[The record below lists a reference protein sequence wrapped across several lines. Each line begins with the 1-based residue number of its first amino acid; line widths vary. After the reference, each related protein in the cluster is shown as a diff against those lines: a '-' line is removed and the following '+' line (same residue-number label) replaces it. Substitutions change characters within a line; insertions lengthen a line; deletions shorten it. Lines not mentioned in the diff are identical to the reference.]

1 MADPDEHDNL
11 LSNHTTTKLTAQS
24 LLKPGQLLAERFR
37 IVRLLGHGGQARV
50 FEAYDEVL
58 ETQCALKVLA
68 QEADASE
75 VEQLRNEVL
84 LARQI
89 HHANVVRIHEFYAT
103 PQATFFTMALVNG
116 KVLSQALDD
125 SPAAPDVIK
134 WFEQLLGAL
143 QSCHESG
150 VIHGD
155 LKPDNL
161 LIDDDGNLS
170 IIDFGIGRTLDNSS
184 SQFGSTGFVA
194 PELATSQQAT
204 TASDRYALGKTLAL
218 ILEASEPSSWKSA
231 SVTKRALQKLAV
243 KLQADTPN
251 QRPSLAQC
259 QDLLKSTASKGRMW
273 LALAAVIVF
282 TLSIL
287 IFVMPQEN
295 TDLPTETSVTTI
307 AIAMVEGE
315 PALAELTHLLLQA
328 EPNIYSIEPQTVS
341 QLIKNMGIQPFES
354 ASERARLA
362 QLTQAQYLLIL
373 TSRTL
378 GGKLQLHALLTA
390 HPSEQVIFSKTFD
403 TENVAP
409 EKLVTAISGALNN
422 VLPNQNSEMP
432 STAFISYKVVQD
444 LAAARAGD
452 DVNALT
458 LKLREVIESPKAP
471 AVLKLQARMEL
482 AIINEQFEPAAALL
496 DQLLKQ
502 FPHRADVLAQRA
514 NVAAALNDL
523 TVAREYY
530 RRALSYDRNQP
541 MWWFE
546 LARLKII
553 QGETESAINEELTQ
567 SLIQFRQR
575 EDLNG
580 QGLILNAFGVAYL
593 RLAKFDTAAQ
603 YFQQA
608 LEYRTQE
615 RAPRERITTLSN
627 LATVLAIT
635 GQTQEA
641 DQSLREATRLA
652 DEIDDA
658 LAVAHIENERGLLFE
673 EQGDYQSALRH
684 YKRALDIRLREGD
697 DYVQSQSINNV
708 AFIHFLIG
716 DFSLAEVY
724 WRQAL
729 QTVENLN
736 EQATLH
742 SIQLNLVQL
751 LIAQGQFNQAEQ
763 LLAELLRSDDKSTE
777 ANLSAQLQI
786 SRLNFLQGR
795 MAVADDSGEQA
806 EQIAQSINDPR
817 GAIESLLWRAE
828 MAIFLHQTDLFEQ
841 HSTNLGALQ
850 NEFNQEQKLIFDW
863 LLLLGQK
870 NNSQADFAAFAE
882 RVIQQKPSRLVEIK
896 LLSELVFRGNFPES
910 ASVWQR
916 LETISNERVF
926 ASYLPYL
933 AAQSFDNS
941 KQVLQAALQQHA
953 SFWRNFELYSYLDD
967 VAFEEQQ
974 RAAYERLIENMN
986 EKQQQAYRAFASGR

>member
-1 MADPDEHDNL
+1 MAASDEHDNL
-11 LSNHTTTKLTAQS
+11 LSNHATTKLTTQT
-24 LLKPGQLLAERFR
+24 LLQPGQLLAERFR

-58 ETQCALKVLA
+58 ETPCALKVLA

-75 VEQLRNEVL
+75 IELLRNEVL

-103 PQATFFTMALVNG
+103 SQATFFTMSLVNG
-116 KVLSQALDD
+116 TVLNQALDNH
-125 SPAAPDVIK
+125 PAAPDIIK
-134 WFEQLLGAL
+134 WFQQLIGAL

-161 LIDDDGNLS
+161 LIDNDGNLS
-170 IIDFGIGRTLDNSS
+170 IIDFGIGRTLDESTT
-184 SQFGSTGFVA
+184 QFGSTGFIA
-194 PELATSQQAT
+194 PELARSHQVT
-204 TASDRYALGKTLAL
+204 TASDRYALGKILAL
-218 ILEASEPSSWKSA
+218 MLKASETSSWKNT
-231 SVTKRALQKLAV
+231 SVKKRALQKLAIR
-243 KLQADTPN
+243 LQADSAN
-251 QRPSLAQC
+251 LRPSLAQC
-259 QDLLKSTASKGRMW
+259 QDVLHSATSGFKKWTALGAVILVALSAVLFMLPQKQTAS
-273 LALAAVIVF
+273 A
-282 TLSIL
+282 
-287 IFVMPQEN
+287 P
-295 TDLPTETSVTTI
+295 ETAVTTI
-307 AIAMVEGE
+307 AIAMIDGE
-315 PALAELTHLLLQA
+315 HALAELTHLLLQA
-328 EPNIYSIEPQTVS
+328 EPNIYSIEPQNVK
-341 QLIKNMGIQPFES
+341 QLIENLGIQPFES

-373 TSRTL
+373 TPQTL
-378 GGKLQLHALLTA
+378 GGKLQLHTLLTA

-409 EKLVTAISGALNN
+409 EQLVKAISNALNE
-422 VLPNQNSEMP
+422 VLPNHNDEPQSPN
-432 STAFISYKVVQD
+432 FISNPVVQD
-444 LAAARAGD
+444 LATARAEND
-452 DVNALT
+452 IDKLT
-458 LKLREVIESPKAP
+458 LKLRNVIDDPQAP
-471 AVLKLQARMEL
+471 AILKLQARIEL
-482 AIINEQFEPAAALL
+482 ALINQQFEPAASLL

-514 NVAAALNDL
+514 VVAAELGDL
-523 TVAREYY
+523 SGAREYY

-553 QGETESAINEELTQ
+553 QGETESAINDELTQ

-575 EDLNG
+575 EDLSG

-608 LEYRTQE
+608 LEYRTEEQE
-615 RAPRERITTLSN
+615 PRERITTLSN

-635 GQTQEA
+635 GQIDQA
-641 DQSLREATRLA
+641 DESLREATRLA
-652 DEIDDA
+652 GAINDA
-658 LAVAHIENERGLLFE
+658 LSVAHIENERGLLFE

-697 DYVQSQSINNV
+697 NYIQSQSINNV
-708 AFIHFLIG
+708 AFINFLIG

-729 QTVENLN
+729 QIVDSLD

-763 LLAELLRSDDKSTE
+763 LLAELLRSTDKSAE
-777 ANLSAQLQI
+777 ANLSTQLQI

-795 MAVADDSGEQA
+795 MAVADEAGAQA
-806 EQIAQSINDPR
+806 DQIAQSMNDPR

-828 MAIFLHQTDLFEQ
+828 MAVFLHQTQLFEQ
-841 HSTNLGALQ
+841 HITSLRSFQ
-850 NEFNQEQKLIFDW
+850 NEFNHEQRLIFDW
-863 LLLLGQK
+863 LLLLGKKEYLQ
-870 NNSQADFAAFAE
+870 SELATFAE
-882 RVIQQKPSRLVEIK
+882 RVMQQQPSRLVEIK

-910 ASVWQR
+910 APVWKR
-916 LETISNERVF
+916 LEQISNERVF

-933 AAQSFDNS
+933 AARNFDNS
-941 KQVLQAALQQHA
+941 KQLLQATLQQHA
-953 SFWRNFELYSYLDD
+953 KFWRNYELYSYLND
-967 VAFEEQQ
+967 VAFDEQQ
-974 RAAYERLIENMN
+974 RAAFEQLIENMN
-986 EKQQQAYRAFASGR
+986 EEQQQAYRAFARSR

>member
-1 MADPDEHDNL
+1 MADPDKHDNL
-11 LSNHTTTKLTAQS
+11 LSNHATTKLTTQT
-24 LLKPGQLLAERFR
+24 LLEPGQLLAERFR

-58 ETQCALKVLA
+58 ETPCALKVLA
-68 QEADASE
+68 QEADSNE
-75 VEQLRNEVL
+75 VEHLRNEVL

-89 HHANVVRIHEFYAT
+89 HHVNVVRIHEFYAT
-103 PQATFFTMALVNG
+103 AQATFFTMSLVNG
-116 KVLSQALDD
+116 VVLSQALDD
-125 SPAAPDVIK
+125 RPAAVDIIK
-134 WFEQLLGAL
+134 WFKQLVSAL

-161 LIDDDGNLS
+161 LIDTDGNLS
-170 IIDFGIGRTLDNSS
+170 IIDFGIGRTLDNNTT
-184 SQFGSTGFVA
+184 QFGSTGFVA
-194 PELATSQQAT
+194 PELAKSQQAT

-218 ILEASEPSSWKSA
+218 MLEASDASSWKNA
-231 SVTKRALQKLAV
+231 SIKKRSLQKLAV
-243 KLQADTPN
+243 RLQTDTPN
-251 QRPSLAQC
+251 LRPSLAQC
-259 QDLLKSTASKGRMW
+259 RDVLHFETSRLKQWA
-273 LALAAVIVF
+273 ALVAVVLVI
-282 TLSIL
+282 LSFL
-287 IFVMPQEN
+287 VYMLPQEPAER
-295 TDLPTETSVTTI
+295 DSETSVTTI
-307 AIAMVEGE
+307 AIAMINGE

-328 EPNIYSIEPQTVS
+328 EPNIYSIEPQNVN
-341 QLIKNMGIQPFES
+341 QLIENLGIQPFES

-373 TSRTL
+373 TPRTL
-378 GGKLQLHALLTA
+378 GGKLQLHTLLTA

-409 EKLVTAISGALNN
+409 EQLVRAISEAFND
-422 VLPNQNSEMP
+422 VLPNQNDESQP
-432 STAFISYKVVQD
+432 SDFIRYKVVQD
-444 LAAARAGD
+444 LAAARAEND
-452 DVNALT
+452 ITKLT
-458 LKLREVIESPKAP
+458 LKLRDVIDSPQMP
-471 AVLKLQARMEL
+471 AVLKLQARIEL
-482 AIINEQFEPAAALL
+482 AIINQQFEPAASLL

-514 NVAAALNDL
+514 TVAAELNDL
-523 TVAREYY
+523 SGAREYY
-530 RRALSYDRNQP
+530 RLALSYDSNQP

-575 EDLNG
+575 EDLSG

-608 LEYRTQE
+608 LEYRTE
-615 RAPRERITTLSN
+615 AREPRERITTLSN

-635 GQTQEA
+635 GQIDKADEA
-641 DQSLREATRLA
+641 LREATRLA
-652 DEIDDA
+652 DAINDD

-673 EQGDYQSALRH
+673 EQGDYYSALRH

-708 AFIHFLIG
+708 AFINFLIG

-729 QTVENLN
+729 QIVESLD

-763 LLAELLRSDDKSTE
+763 LLAELLRSNDKSAE
-777 ANLSAQLQI
+777 ANLSTQLQI

-795 MAVADDSGEQA
+795 MAVADEAGKQA
-806 EQIAQSINDPR
+806 DQIAQSINDPR

-828 MAIFLHQTDLFEQ
+828 MAVLLHQTQLFEQ
-841 HSTNLGALQ
+841 HATSLKAFQ
-850 NEFNQEQKLIFDW
+850 NEFNREQRLIFDW

-870 NNSQADFAAFAE
+870 ENSQAELTAFAE
-882 RVIQQKPSRLVEIK
+882 RVINQQPSRLVEIK
-896 LLSELVFRGNFPES
+896 LLSELVFRGKFPES
-910 ASVWQR
+910 ATVWKR
-916 LETISNERVF
+916 LEQISNERVF

-933 AAQSFDNS
+933 AARGFDNS
-941 KQVLQAALQQHA
+941 KQLLQAALQQHA
-953 SFWRNFELYSYLDD
+953 SFWRNYELYSYLND
-967 VAFEEQQ
+967 VAFDEQQ
-974 RAAYERLIENMN
+974 RAAFERLIENMN
-986 EKQQQAYRAFASGR
+986 EEQQQAYRAFARSR

>member
-11 LSNHTTTKLTAQS
+11 LSNHTTTKLTTQS
-24 LLKPGQLLAERFR
+24 LLEPGQILAERFR

-58 ETQCALKVLA
+58 ETPCALKVLA

-75 VEQLRNEVL
+75 IEHLRNEVL

-125 SPAAPDVIK
+125 SPSASDVIK

-170 IIDFGIGRTLDNSS
+170 IIDFGIGRTLDDSS

-194 PELATSQQAT
+194 PELAKSQQVT

-218 ILEASEPSSWKSA
+218 ILEASESSSWKSA

-259 QDLLKSTASKGRMW
+259 QDLLNSTASTGRKW
-273 LALAAVIVF
+273 LALAAVVVF

-287 IFVMPQEN
+287 IFMVPQEH
-295 TDLPTETSVTTI
+295 TELPPEASVTTI
-307 AIAMVEGE
+307 AIAMIDGE

-328 EPNIYSIEPQTVS
+328 EPNIYSIEPQNVS

-373 TSRTL
+373 TPRNLS
-378 GGKLQLHALLTA
+378 GKLQLHALLTA

-409 EKLVTAISGALNN
+409 ESLVTAISAALNN
-422 VLPNQNSEMP
+422 ALPNPNTEID
-432 STAFISYKVVQD
+432 STAFINYKVVQD
-444 LAAARAGD
+444 LAVARADG
-452 DVNALT
+452 DVNSLM
-458 LKLREVIESPKAP
+458 LKLREVIDSPKVP
-471 AVLKLQARMEL
+471 AVLKVQARIEL

-496 DQLLKQ
+496 DELLKQ
-502 FPHRADVLAQRA
+502 FPHRADILAQRA

-523 TVAREYY
+523 TGAREYY

-575 EDLNG
+575 EDVSG

-615 RAPRERITTLSN
+615 RDPRQRITTLSN

-635 GQTQEA
+635 GQIQEA

-652 DEIDDA
+652 DEINDA

-697 DYVQSQSINNV
+697 EYVQSQSINNV
-708 AFIHFLIG
+708 AFINFLIG

-763 LLAELLRSDDKSTE
+763 LLAELLGSEDKSTE
-777 ANLSAQLQI
+777 ANLSTQLQI

-795 MAVADDSGEQA
+795 MAVADDAGEQA

-841 HSTNLGALQ
+841 HSINLRALQ

-863 LLLLGQK
+863 LLLLSQK
-870 NNSQADFAAFAE
+870 DKSQADLAAFAE
-882 RVIQQKPSRLVEIK
+882 RVIQQQPSRLVEIK
-896 LLSELVFRGNFPES
+896 LLSELVFRGDFPKS
-910 ASVWQR
+910 AAVWQR

-933 AAQSFDNS
+933 AARSFDNS
-941 KQVLQAALQQHA
+941 KQLLQAALQQYP
-953 SFWRNFELYSYLDD
+953 SFWRNFELYSYLND

-986 EKQQQAYRAFASGR
+986 EKQQSAYKAFASSR

>member
-11 LSNHTTTKLTAQS
+11 LSNHATTKLTTQT
-24 LLKPGQLLAERFR
+24 LLEPGQLLAERFR

-58 ETQCALKVLA
+58 ETPCALKVLA

-75 VEQLRNEVL
+75 IEHLRNEVL

-103 PQATFFTMALVNG
+103 SQATFFTMSLVNG
-116 KVLSQALDD
+116 VVLSQALDD
-125 SPAAPDVIK
+125 CPAATDIIK

-161 LIDDDGNLS
+161 LIDTDGNLS
-170 IIDFGIGRTLDNSS
+170 IIDFGIGRTLDDSTT
-184 SQFGSTGFVA
+184 QFGSTGFVA
-194 PELATSQQAT
+194 PELALSQQVT

-218 ILEASEPSSWKSA
+218 MLEASDASSWKN
-231 SVTKRALQKLAV
+231 TPIKKRSLQKLAV
-243 KLQADTPN
+243 RLQADTPN
-251 QRPSLAQC
+251 HRPSLAQC
-259 QDLLKSTASKGRMW
+259 RDVLHSDTSRLKKWAV
-273 LALAAVIVF
+273 LVAVILVTF
-282 TLSIL
+282 SAL
-287 IFVMPQEN
+287 IFMLPQEHKER
-295 TDLPTETSVTTI
+295 PSETSVITI
-307 AIAMVEGE
+307 AIAMIDGE

-328 EPNIYSIEPQTVS
+328 EPNIYSIEPQNVN
-341 QLIKNMGIQPFES
+341 QLIENLGIQPFES

-373 TSRTL
+373 TPRTL
-378 GGKLQLHALLTA
+378 GGKLQLHTLLTA

-409 EKLVTAISGALNN
+409 EQLVKAISDALND
-422 VLPNQNSEMP
+422 VLPRQNDATQS
-432 STAFISYKVVQD
+432 SNFIGSKVVQD
-444 LAAARAGD
+444 LATARAEND
-452 DVNALT
+452 ITKLT
-458 LKLREVIESPKAP
+458 LKLRDVIDSPQTP
-471 AVLKLQARMEL
+471 AVLKLQARIEL
-482 AIINEQFEPAAALL
+482 AIINRQFEPAASLL

-514 NVAAALNDL
+514 SVAAELNDL
-523 TVAREYY
+523 SSAREYY
-530 RRALSYDRNQP
+530 RLALSHDRNQP

-593 RLAKFDTAAQ
+593 RLAKFNTAAQ

-608 LEYRTQE
+608 LEYRTE
-615 RAPRERITTLSN
+615 AREPRERITTLSN

-635 GQTQEA
+635 GEIDKADEA
-641 DQSLREATRLA
+641 LREATRLA
-652 DEIDDA
+652 DAINDA

-708 AFIHFLIG
+708 AFINFLIG

-729 QTVENLN
+729 QIVESLD

-763 LLAELLRSDDKSTE
+763 LLAELLRSTDKSAE
-777 ANLSAQLQI
+777 ANLSTQLQI

-795 MAVADDSGEQA
+795 MAVADEAGKQA
-806 EQIAQSINDPR
+806 DQIAQSINDPR

-828 MAIFLHQTDLFEQ
+828 MAVLLHQTQLFEQ
-841 HSTNLGALQ
+841 HVTSLTAFQ
-850 NEFNQEQKLIFDW
+850 NEFNQEQRLIFDW
-863 LLLLGQK
+863 LLLLGQRD
-870 NNSQADFAAFAE
+870 NSQAELTAFAE
-882 RVIQQKPSRLVEIK
+882 RVIQQQPSRLVEIK

-910 ASVWQR
+910 AAVWKR
-916 LETISNERVF
+916 LEQISNERVF

-933 AAQSFDNS
+933 AARGFDNS
-941 KQVLQAALQQHA
+941 KQLLQAALQQHA
-953 SFWRNFELYSYLDD
+953 SFWRNYELYSYLND
-967 VAFEEQQ
+967 VAFDEQQ
-974 RAAYERLIENMN
+974 RAAFERLIENMN
-986 EKQQQAYRAFASGR
+986 EEQQQAYRAFARSR